1 VPQHGSSR
9 GSCSLLEGQL
19 SVRLLEAGPEARGGG
34 AQAGCQPLGLD
45 PPHALQVA
53 LAQGGR
59 QAVGGAGRCHV
70 SDEAAGW
77 WLCWQH

>member
-53 LAQGGR
+53 LAQGR